1 MLKIRAAQLDLA
13 RQKETPEFIERF
25 IDFISAHNF
34 NTLGLYLEA
43 SVRTPSFP
51 YADKNKSYSADDMR
65 RIVDYATKRN
75 IDVIPVVSTLGHAEL
90 FLRHPQFAHLGELRE
105 GVCGRFYGKHQSV
118 FCPSLPETLAFLERY
133 LTEICEIFPS
143 PYFHAGCDEVWDV
156 GYCSL
161 CRQRLADGESR
172 ADIYIGHLLESHKII
187 SGKLGRRM
195 IIWDDMFELYPDVLE
210 KLPRDVVL
218 ANWQYQSNVDK
229 PCGHFNNRA
238 KTDAF
243 ALYNKLGF
251 EYLFCPLDENPASIS
266 SFTCYAYGHRPLGAW
281 LTAWEKSD
289 SLMFLHLPSYAYAAR
304 LWNGG
309 NGGNECDCIE
319 NFAAAVRELFEIND
333 PVFLHTISAC
343 YLAGVRL
350 KIISPVASLSV
361 GEHGGNAER
370 NGLIAAAL
378 KILPQY
384 LPEVSHEAKD
394 VLEEML
400 LCLKSLNIKRLMD
413 VIVPRFVERKAQ
425 ACDNTA
431 LQKLIGEIL
440 DLQSAHED
448 MWRKARPGMPCEH
461 LVSGYRKAVEYLEQL
476 PAHSTGHG
484 FLKVH
489 FMLPDQHSS
498 QKTVISIRYADSM
511 EWEEVGSGVFKDLKD
526 GDCFYYQLFHI
537 DLDRIP
543 DSLLIETRG
552 YGGQG
557 FTWFE
562 LHNHQGEFIPG
573 SITSSAGQVSD
584 PVNMLTDDWRWAFAG
599 FRDTARSFLHPELAS
614 VTHGFTIKLLS
625 ANRS

>member
-1 MLKIRAAQLDLA
+1 MFTIRAAQLDLA

-65 RIVDYATKRN
+65 RIVDYAAKRN

-90 FLRHPQFAHLGELRE
+90 FLRHPQFAHLGELHE
-105 GVCGRFYGKHQSV
+105 GVSGRFYGKHQSV
-118 FCPSLPETLAFLERY
+118 FCPSLPETLVFLEQY

-238 KTDAF
+238 KTDSLAI
-243 ALYNKLGF
+243 YTKLGF
-251 EYLFCPLDENPASIS
+251 DSLFCPIDENPPGIS
-266 SFTCYAYGHRPLGAW
+266 SFTRYAAERQPLGAW
-281 LTAWEKSD
+281 LTAWEKSN
-289 SLMFLHLPSYAYAAR
+289 SFMFQHLPSYAYAGK

-309 NGGNECDCIE
+309 NEDDPMK
-319 NFAAAVRELFEIND
+319 NFAETLAEVFGVSD
-333 PVFLHTISAC
+333 PLFLHTMTAC
-343 YLAGVRL
+343 YFAHMRFR
-350 KIISPVASLSV
+350 PPSLHACPTI
-361 GEHGGNAER
+361 GEHGGNLER
-370 NGLIAAAL
+370 QGVIAIAL
-378 KILPQY
+378 DVLPQF
-384 LPEVSHEAKD
+384 LSGINPQSQD
-394 VLEEML
+394 MLEEML
-400 LCLKSLNIKRLMD
+400 LCLKSLNIKQQMQAL
-413 VIVPRFVERKAQ
+413 VPRFFEHQSGTFENAVLPQ
-425 ACDNTA
+425 
-431 LQKLIGEIL
+431 LINEIK
-440 DLQSAHED
+440 DLQTQHEL
-448 MWRKARPGMPCEH
+448 MWRSSRPDLPCDH
-461 LVSGYRKAVEYLEQL
+461 LAAEYRKTIEYLEQL
-476 PAHSTGHG
+476 PADCANHG
-484 FLKVH
+484 FIKIH

-498 QKTVISIRYADSM
+498 QKTVISIRYTDSTQWHHVAD
-511 EWEEVGSGVFKDLKD
+511 GVFKDLTD
-526 GDCFYYQLFHI
+526 SDCFYSRLFHI
-537 DLDRIP
+537 DADRTP
-543 DSLLIETRG
+543 EALKIETRG

-562 LHNHQGEFIPG
+562 AHNSQGRFIPAA
-573 SITSSAGQVSD
+573 ITSSSGQISD
-584 PVNMLTDDWRWAFAG
+584 PVNMLSDDWRWAFAG